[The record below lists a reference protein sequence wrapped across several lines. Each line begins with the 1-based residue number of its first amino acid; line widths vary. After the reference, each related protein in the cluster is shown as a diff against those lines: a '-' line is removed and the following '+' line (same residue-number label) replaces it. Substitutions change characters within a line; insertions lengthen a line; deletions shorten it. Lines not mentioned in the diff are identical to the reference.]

1 MTTLVLAILLAI
13 VGILAVLFAVLLI
26 KDRTTMRMRT
36 DAARRELVRSLDSFE
51 DELTEALAH
60 HTVPKRIMEHLRTR
74 LASQS
79 EQFAAFH
86 TGFSYDPKD
95 ARFLGSPIDFVVF
108 RGRAN
113 GSIDEVVFIEVKQH
127 RGVRLTRAEES
138 LRETITS
145 GNVRW
150 ERLDLSE
157 HAGVTTGHVR
167 TMGSEDLETDVERS
181 VREKTRRA
189 REQLIERLS
198 KHL

>member
-1 MTTLVLAILLAI
+1 MITLVLSILLAV
-13 VGILAVLFAVLLI
+13 VGFLAVFFAVLLI
-26 KDRTTMRMRT
+26 KDRSMMRRRT
-36 DAARRELVRSLDSFE
+36 DAVHRELVRSLDSFE

-60 HTVPKRIMEHLRTR
+60 HTVPRRIMEHLRTS

-86 TGFSYDPKD
+86 SGFSYDPKD
-95 ARFLGSPIDFVVF
+95 ARFLGSPIDFIVFKGRVDGVV
-108 RGRAN
+108 
-113 GSIDEVVFIEVKQH
+113 DEVVFVEVKQH

-138 LRETITS
+138 LRETVSS

-150 ERLDLSE
+150 ERIDLSE

-167 TMGSEDLETDVERS
+167 TMGAEDLETDVERS